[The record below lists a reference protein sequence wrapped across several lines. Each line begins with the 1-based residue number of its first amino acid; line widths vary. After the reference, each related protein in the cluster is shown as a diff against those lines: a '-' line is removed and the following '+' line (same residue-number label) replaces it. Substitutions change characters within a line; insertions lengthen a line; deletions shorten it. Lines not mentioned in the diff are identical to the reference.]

1 MIMKLKDS
9 TIHQIVITTLIV
21 IVASTVSV
29 LLYLGFD
36 YYSIPLE
43 ERHFHPLNQSFK
55 ASGLVGH
62 GLGIVGS
69 LLILFGVLSYMF
81 RKRVRLF
88 SRIGILKHWL
98 EFHIFLCTLGPF
110 LILFH
115 TTFKFGGIV
124 AVSFWSMV
132 AVFLSGIIG
141 RYIYLQIP
149 RSIEGQELTLL
160 EIEDQKS
167 EMNKQLRQTITL
179 DESIYELID
188 NVPDKTKN
196 QKSFFGR
203 RREERLALRKL
214 RGELKSQRI
223 PHKKAR
229 EIVQLYRSQLG
240 LKKRI
245 GRLVTMQK
253 LFAYWHVAH
262 LPFAFI
268 MLVVMI
274 IHVVV
279 AVTFGYKWIF

>member
-1 MIMKLKDS
+1 MRLKDS
-9 TIHQIVITTLIV
+9 AIHQIVILSLVI
-21 IVASTVSV
+21 IVAITVSV
-29 LLYLGFD
+29 LLYIGFD

-55 ASGLVGH
+55 ASGIVGH
-62 GLGIVGS
+62 GLGIIGTF
-69 LLILFGVLSYMF
+69 LIVFGVFSYMF
-81 RKRVRLF
+81 RKRLRIF

-115 TTFKFGGIV
+115 TTFKFGGLV

-149 RSIEGQELTLL
+149 RTIEGKELTL
-160 EIEDQKS
+160 IDMEDQRA
-167 EMNKQLRQTITL
+167 EMNKQLRQSVTL
-179 DESIYELID
+179 DESIYEIID
-188 NVPDKTKN
+188 HRRDHSVKN
-196 QKSFFGR
+196 LGFWRK
-203 RREERLALRKL
+203 RREERAILKKL
-214 RGELKSQRI
+214 RNELSSQAVPR
-223 PHKKAR
+223 KKAG
-229 EIVQLYRSQLG
+229 EIILIFKNQLT

-245 GRLVTMQK
+245 ERLVTMQR

-262 LPFAFI
+262 LPFALI

>member
-1 MIMKLKDS
+1 MKFKDS
-9 TIHQIVITTLIV
+9 TIHQIVISALVAIVAGIV
-21 IVASTVSV
+21 II
-29 LLYLGFD
+29 LLSIGFS
-36 YYSIPLE
+36 YYSIPIE

-55 ASGLVGH
+55 ASGFVGH

-69 LLILFGVLSYMF
+69 VLILLGVFSYVI
-81 RKRVRLF
+81 RKRFHKLAQM
-88 SRIGILKHWL
+88 GLLMHWL
-98 EFHIFLCTLGPF
+98 ELHIFLCTLGPF

-160 EIEDQKS
+160 ELEEQKI
-167 EMNKQLRQTITL
+167 EMNKQLRQTVTL

-188 NVPDKTKN
+188 VIPNKAKS
-196 QKSFFGR
+196 KSSFFGR
-203 RREERLALRKL
+203 SKDERLAFRQLRRDLKIQKL
-214 RGELKSQRI
+214 
-223 PHKKAR
+223 PKKNAR
-229 EIVQLYRSQLG
+229 EIIRIFKSQLR
-240 LKKRI
+240 LKRRI
-245 GRLVTMQK
+245 ERLVTMQK

-262 LPFAFI
+262 LPFAVVMF
-268 MLVVMI
+268 VVMI

>member
-1 MIMKLKDS
+1 LKDS
-9 TIHQIVITTLIV
+9 TIHSIVISVLV
-21 IVASTVSV
+21 IVVGVTVSV

-43 ERHFHPLNQSFK
+43 ERHFHALNQSFK
-55 ASGLVGH
+55 ASGIVGH
-62 GLGIVGS
+62 GLGIIGT
-69 LLILFGVLSYMF
+69 LLIIFGVFSYMF
-81 RKRVRLF
+81 RKRLRVF

-98 EFHIFLCTLGPF
+98 EFHIFLCTLGSF

-115 TTFKFGGIV
+115 TTFKFGGLV

-132 AVFLSGIIG
+132 AVFLSGILG

-149 RSIEGQELTLL
+149 RSIEGKELSLL
-160 EIEDQKS
+160 EMEEQKV
-167 EMNKQLRQTITL
+167 EMNKQLRKTITL

-188 NVPDKTKN
+188 SYSGSSKN
-196 QKSFFGR
+196 NSSFWGR
-203 RREERLALRKL
+203 SREEKKILKKL
-214 RGELKSQRI
+214 RVELKSQSI
-223 PHKKAR
+223 PVSKAR
-229 EIVQLYRSQLG
+229 EIVAIFKDQLN
-240 LKKRI
+240 LKRRI
-245 GRLVTMQK
+245 ERLVTMQR

-262 LPFAFI
+262 LPFASI

>member
-1 MIMKLKDS
+1 LKDS
-9 TIHQIVITTLIV
+9 TIHQIVISALVVVVALTILI
-21 IVASTVSV
+21 
-29 LLYLGFD
+29 LLFLGYD
-36 YYSIPLE
+36 YYSTPLE
-43 ERHFHPLNQSFK
+43 ERHFHALNQSFK
-55 ASGLVGH
+55 SSGIVGH
-62 GLGIVGS
+62 GLGFIGS
-69 LLILFGVLSYMF
+69 SLILFGVFSYMF
-81 RKRVRLF
+81 RKRLKVF
-88 SRIGILKHWL
+88 SRIGTLRHWL

-132 AVFLSGIIG
+132 AVFLSGIVG

-149 RSIEGQELTLL
+149 RSIEGQELTLK
-160 EIEDQKS
+160 EIEDQKI
-167 EMNKQLRQTITL
+167 EMNKQLRQSITL

-188 NVPDKTKN
+188 HFPGTSGTRSNFWGSSK
-196 QKSFFGR
+196 
-203 RREERLALRKL
+203 EESVAIKKL
-214 RGELKSQRI
+214 RTELKMQNI
-223 PHKKAR
+223 PGREAR
-229 EIVQLYRSQLG
+229 EILQIFKGQLA

-245 GRLVTMQK
+245 KRLVTMQK

-262 LPFAFI
+262 LPFALV

>member
-1 MIMKLKDS
+1 MKLNNAV
-9 TIHQIVITTLIV
+9 IHQIFITFLV
-21 IVASTVSV
+21 LVVAVVVSI
-29 LLYLGFD
+29 LLYMGFD
-36 YYSIPLE
+36 YYTIPLE
-43 ERHFHPLNQSFK
+43 ERHFHPLNQSFR
-55 ASGLVGH
+55 ASGVVGH
-62 GLGIVGS
+62 GLGIVGTF
-69 LLILFGVLSYMF
+69 LIIFGVFSYMA
-81 RKRVRLF
+81 RKRLRVF

-160 EIEDQKS
+160 ELEDQKI
-167 EMNKQLRQTITL
+167 EMNKQLRQSVTL
-179 DESIYELID
+179 DESIYELTS
-188 NVPDKTKN
+188 NLSGAEGKRVR
-196 QKSFFGR
+196 FFGR
-203 RREERLALRKL
+203 SKDERMALKRL
-214 RGELKSQRI
+214 RMELKQQHI
-223 PHKKAR
+223 PEIRSR
-229 EIVQLYRSQLG
+229 EIVQLFKDQLT
-240 LKKRI
+240 LKSRI
-245 GRLVTMQK
+245 GRLVSMQK

-262 LPFAFI
+262 LPFALI

-279 AVTFGYKWIF
+279 ALTFGYKWIF

>member
-1 MIMKLKDS
+1 
-9 TIHQIVITTLIV
+9 
-21 IVASTVSV
+21 
-29 LLYLGFD
+29 LGYD
-36 YYSIPLE
+36 YYTIPLQ

-69 LLILFGVLSYMF
+69 FLIVFGVFSYMF
-81 RKRVRLF
+81 RKRLRIF

-124 AVSFWSMV
+124 AISFWSMV
-132 AVFLSGIIG
+132 AVFLSGIVG

-149 RSIEGQELTLL
+149 RSIEGQELTLH
-160 EIEDQKS
+160 EMEDQKV
-167 EMNKQLRQTITL
+167 EMNKQLRQSITL
-179 DESIYELID
+179 DESIYEMID
-188 NVPDKTKN
+188 QFSGKTDKKV
-196 QKSFFGR
+196 SFFGR
-203 RREERLALRKL
+203 SREERIAMKKL
-214 RGELKSQRI
+214 RGELKQQQI
-223 PHKKAR
+223 PVKKAR
-229 EIVQLYRSQLG
+229 EIVQIFKSQLR

-245 GRLVTMQK
+245 ERLVTMQK

-262 LPFAFI
+262 LPFALI

>member
-1 MIMKLKDS
+1 MKLKDS
-9 TIHQIVITTLIV
+9 TIHQIVITALVV
-21 IVASTVSV
+21 IVATTVSV
-29 LLYLGFD
+29 LLYIGFN

-43 ERHFHPLNQSFK
+43 ERHFHPLNQTFK

-69 LLILFGVLSYMF
+69 LLILFGVFSYML
-81 RKRVRLF
+81 RKRLRFF

-149 RSIEGQELTLL
+149 RSIEGQEFTLL
-160 EIEDQKS
+160 ELEDEKN
-167 EMNKQLRQTITL
+167 EMNRQLRQSVTL
-179 DESIYELID
+179 DESIYELIG
-188 NVPDKTKN
+188 NFPDKAKR
-196 QKSFFGR
+196 QSSFFGGSK
-203 RREERLALRKL
+203 EERVALKKL

-223 PHKKAR
+223 PVKRAK
-229 EIVQLYRSQLG
+229 EIVQLFKSQLG

-245 GRLVTMQK
+245 ERLVTMQK

-262 LPFAFI
+262 LPFALI

>member
-1 MIMKLKDS
+1 MKLKDS
-9 TIHQIVITTLIV
+9 TIHQIVISTLVAIVAGIV
-21 IVASTVSV
+21 II
-29 LLYLGFD
+29 LLSIGFS
-36 YYSIPLE
+36 YYSIPIE

-55 ASGLVGH
+55 ASGFVGH

-69 LLILFGVLSYMF
+69 VLILLGVFSYVI
-81 RKRVRLF
+81 RKRFHKFAQMGL
-88 SRIGILKHWL
+88 LMHWL

-160 EIEDQKS
+160 ELEDQKI
-167 EMNKQLRQTITL
+167 EMNKQLRQSVTL

-188 NVPDKTKN
+188 GLPN
-196 QKSFFGR
+196 QSKGKSSFIGR
-203 RREERLALRKL
+203 SKEERTAFRQLRRELKTQKL
-214 RGELKSQRI
+214 
-223 PHKKAR
+223 PAKKAR
-229 EIVQLYRSQLG
+229 GIIRIFRSQLR

-245 GRLVTMQK
+245 ERLVTMQK

-262 LPFAFI
+262 LPFAVV

>member
-1 MIMKLKDS
+1 MRLKDAS
-9 TIHQIVITTLIV
+9 IHRIIISMLVLVVTSV
-21 IVASTVSV
+21 VAI
-29 LLYLGFD
+29 LLYVGYN

-43 ERHFHPLNQSFK
+43 ERHFHPLNATFR

-62 GLGIVGS
+62 GLGIVGTF
-69 LLILFGVLSYMF
+69 LIIFGVFSYML
-81 RKRVRLF
+81 RKRFRTF

-98 EFHIFLCTLGPF
+98 EFHIFLCTLGPV

-132 AVFLSGIIG
+132 AVFLSGILG

-149 RSIEGQELTLL
+149 RSIEGQELSLHEL
-160 EIEDQKS
+160 EEQKS
-167 EMNKQLRQTITL
+167 DMNKQLRQSVML
-179 DESIYELID
+179 DERIYEQID
-188 NVPDKTKN
+188 SLYVLSAKKPGFWVRKK
-196 QKSFFGR
+196 Q
-203 RREERLALRKL
+203 ERVAFRNLRS
-214 RGELKSQRI
+214 ELKQQQI
-223 PHKKAR
+223 PEKKSH
-229 EIVQLYRSQLG
+229 EIVLIFKSQLR

-245 GRLVTMQK
+245 DRLVTMQK

-262 LPFAFI
+262 LPFALI

>member
-1 MIMKLKDS
+1 MKLKDS
-9 TIHQIVITTLIV
+9 TIHQIVISALVAIVAGIIV
-21 IVASTVSV
+21 I
-29 LLYLGFD
+29 LLSIGFS
-36 YYSIPLE
+36 YYAIPLE

-55 ASGLVGH
+55 ASGFVGH

-69 LLILFGVLSYMF
+69 VLILLGVFTYVI
-81 RKRVRLF
+81 RKRFHQF
-88 SRIGILKHWL
+88 SQIGLLKHWL

-160 EIEDQKS
+160 ELDEQKI
-167 EMNKQLRQTITL
+167 EMNKQLRQSVTL
-179 DESIYELID
+179 DESIYELI
-188 NVPDKTKN
+188 NVKQNQSKGKSSSFGRSKEERVAFKQLRKELKTQKLPIKKTREIIRIFKN
-196 QKSFFGR
+196 Q
-203 RREERLALRKL
+203 LR
-214 RGELKSQRI
+214 
-223 PHKKAR
+223 
-229 EIVQLYRSQLG
+229 

-245 GRLVTMQK
+245 ERLVTMQK

-262 LPFAFI
+262 LPFAAV

-279 AVTFGYKWIF
+279 VVTFGYKWIF

>member
-1 MIMKLKDS
+1 MKLKDS
-9 TIHQIVITTLIV
+9 AIHSIAISALVIIVVL
-21 IVASTVSV
+21 TVSI
-29 LLYLGFD
+29 LLYLGYDF
-36 YYSIPLE
+36 YSIPLE
-43 ERHFHPLNQSFK
+43 ERHFHPLNQTFK

-62 GLGIVGS
+62 GLGIIGS
-69 LLILFGVLSYMF
+69 FLIVFGVFSYML
-81 RKRVRLF
+81 RKRLRIF
-88 SRIGILKHWL
+88 SRIGVLKHWL

-132 AVFLSGIIG
+132 AVFFSGIIG

-149 RSIEGQELTLL
+149 HSIEGKELTLH
-160 EIEDQKS
+160 EMEDQQS
-167 EMNKQLRQTITL
+167 EMNKQLRQSITL

-188 NVPDKTKN
+188 YSTVKSEN
-196 QKSFFGR
+196 QSGLSGR
-203 RREERLALRKL
+203 RREERVALKKL
-214 RGELKSQRI
+214 RNELKIQNV
-223 PHKKAR
+223 PTKKAG
-229 EIVQLYRSQLG
+229 EIIHIFKNQLS

-245 GRLVTMQK
+245 DRLVTMQK

-262 LPFAFI
+262 LPFAMI

>member
-1 MIMKLKDS
+1 MRLKDAS
-9 TIHQIVITTLIV
+9 IHRIIISILVLVVTAV
-21 IVASTVSV
+21 VAV
-29 LLYLGFD
+29 LLYVGYN

-43 ERHFHPLNQSFK
+43 ERHFHTLNTTLR
-55 ASGLVGH
+55 ASGQVGH
-62 GLGIVGS
+62 GLGVVGTF
-69 LLILFGVLSYMF
+69 LILFGVFSYML
-81 RKRVRLF
+81 RKRFRTF

-98 EFHIFLCTLGPF
+98 EFHIFLCTLGPVM
-110 LILFH
+110 ILFH

-132 AVFLSGIIG
+132 AVFLSGILG

-149 RSIEGQELTLL
+149 RSIEGQELTLHEL
-160 EIEDQKS
+160 EEQKI
-167 EMNKQLRQTITL
+167 EMNKQLRQSVTL
-179 DESIYELID
+179 DESVYEQID
-188 NVPDKTKN
+188 NLYNPTSKKTGFWARKM
-196 QKSFFGR
+196 Q
-203 RREERLALRKL
+203 ERVAFKKL
-214 RGELKSQRI
+214 RSELNQQYITDKKSRELVLVFKSQL
-223 PHKKAR
+223 K
-229 EIVQLYRSQLG
+229 

-262 LPFAFI
+262 LPFALI

>member
-1 MIMKLKDS
+1 MRLKDS
-9 TIHQIVITTLIV
+9 RIHEIIIFVLILLV
-21 IVASTVSV
+21 TAIVAI
-29 LLYLGFD
+29 LLYVGLD

-43 ERHFHPLNQSFK
+43 ERHFHTLNQSLK

-69 LLILFGVLSYMF
+69 FLIVFGVFSYMF
-81 RKRVRLF
+81 RKRLRIF

-132 AVFLSGIIG
+132 AVFLSGIVG

-149 RSIEGQELTLL
+149 RSIEGQELSMH
-160 EIEDQKS
+160 EMEDQKI
-167 EMNKQLRQTITL
+167 EMNKQLRQSVTL
-179 DESIYELID
+179 DESIYEMID
-188 NVPDKTKN
+188 NFPG
-196 QKSFFGR
+196 KSENRSSFWR
-203 RREERLALRKL
+203 KSRSERIALKKL
-214 RGELKSQRI
+214 RLELRTQKVE
-223 PHKKAR
+223 PKKAI
-229 EIVQLYRSQLG
+229 EVVQIFKEQLS

-245 GRLVTMQK
+245 ERLSMMQK

-262 LPFAFI
+262 LPIALI

-279 AVTFGYKWIF
+279 SVTFGYKWIF